1 MLRSI
6 QDEKSRLQA
15 AIQDIL
21 TVVEIVPT
29 TPVIIAAA
37 IRYQID
43 ADVSPQ
49 DSIIFASV
57 ISYLDQHRDPPSCFL
72 TKNREDFDD
81 PDMVAELAA
90 RNCKV
95 LYTFRDGLS
104 YLQRANP

>member
-1 MLRSI
+1 MKRAELAMVYAASAGVYLRN
-6 QDEKSRLQA
+6 A
-15 AIQDIL
+15 NC
-21 TVVEIVPT
+21 
-29 TPVIIAAA
+29 PVIIAAA